1 VIRYLAITR
10 ILSCN
15 ALPSEILI
23 SRGGQAAVQT
33 IGNDVEEKANPLLA
47 LKVRDFRLYWLA
59 LVAQV
64 VGQHMFA
71 FTLGWLVFEI
81 TGSQAQLGFIH
92 LCGFVPQFTLMLLGG
107 VLADRV
113 DARKL
118 IGAAQ
123 TVAAIAMIMVGVTA
137 MLGLAQL
144 WHLALGAFLWGLS
157 GAIDEPARAAFF
169 PRLLPRPLLR
179 SAVPL
184 ISMAF
189 GSSRIIAPS
198 IGGFLIAAAG
208 APAAFLVSAAA
219 VSTMIAVLFLIRP
232 AHSVARPH
240 GSLLSNFTES
250 LRYIRANEA
259 FARAIGAALLNAT
272 LAMGFIHMLPV
283 FAKVVLQV
291 DARGLGILV
300 SAAGVGALTGFASYA
315 WVQLR
320 TSPRSLIVGALTVY
334 NVALIGLAFSNW
346 YWLSFC
352 AILVAGLCHAYF
364 LTCVQVMLQT
374 LVEDHYRGRV
384 MSVFALVWSLMF
396 FSGFLLNVAGSMVG
410 PRLALAGGASIVLAY
425 VWLSLVRATALKNL
439 VLAPKPG

>member
-1 VIRYLAITR
+1 M
-10 ILSCN
+10 
-15 ALPSEILI
+15 
-23 SRGGQAAVQT
+23 
-33 IGNDVEEKANPLLA
+33 EEKANPLLA
-47 LKVRDFRLYWLA
+47 LRVRDFRLYWLA

-71 FTLGWLVFEI
+71 FTLGWLTFEI

-92 LCGFVPQFTLMLLGG
+92 LCGFVPQFALTLLGG
-107 VLADRV
+107 VLADRI

-123 TVAAIAMIMVGVTA
+123 TNAAIAMIMVGVAA
-137 MLGLAQL
+137 MLGVAQL
-144 WHLALGAFLWGLS
+144 WQLALGAFLWGLS
-157 GAIDEPARAAFF
+157 AAIDEPARASFF

-189 GSSRIIAPS
+189 GSSRVIAPS
-198 IGGFLIAAAG
+198 IAGFLIAAAG
-208 APAAFLVSAAA
+208 APTTFLVCAAA
-219 VSTMIAVLFLIRP
+219 VSTMIAVLFLVRP

-240 GSLLSNFTES
+240 GSLLNNFTES

-259 FARAIGAALLNAT
+259 FAKAIGAALLNAT

-283 FAKVVLQV
+283 FAKDVLQV
-291 DARGLGILV
+291 DSRGLGILA
-300 SAAGVGALTGFASYA
+300 SAAGVGSLAGFLSYG
-315 WVQLR
+315 WLQSRL
-320 TSPRSLIVGALTVY
+320 SPRSVIVGALTVY
-334 NVALIGLAFSNW
+334 NVALIGLAFSDW

-396 FSGFLLNVAGSMVG
+396 LSGFLLNVAGSLTG
-410 PRLALAGGASIVLAY
+410 PRLALAGGAVIVLAY
-425 VWLSLVRATALKNL
+425 VWLSLVRATALKNV